1 MLILNK
7 ISTSSKDKIATNSLF
22 IISEDGIVITIS
34 IETLEAL
41 FTIKENFK
49 EVWNSRG
56 IAQHF
61 FPRKSEDLPSEIF

>member
-49 EVWNSRG
+49 EV
-56 IAQHF
+56 
-61 FPRKSEDLPSEIF
+61 